1 MNISFEIILEKATT
15 MSTNIL
21 KSDKHKIIDKY
32 CMAKL
37 EIEKENYIKLLFI
50 KLFDIIS
57 NIDWLVIQTNDEKTK
72 EILIKNKFIINKI
85 FYIIQKAPIRV
96 LKFINESFDLYKME
110 LIDSQM
116 IDEIN
121 SMRY

>member
-1 MNISFEIILEKATT
+1 
-15 MSTNIL
+15 
-21 KSDKHKIIDKY
+21 
-32 CMAKL
+32 MAKL

-72 EILIKNKFIINKI
+72 ENLIKNKFIINKI
-85 FYIIQKAPIRV
+85 FYIIQKAPIKV